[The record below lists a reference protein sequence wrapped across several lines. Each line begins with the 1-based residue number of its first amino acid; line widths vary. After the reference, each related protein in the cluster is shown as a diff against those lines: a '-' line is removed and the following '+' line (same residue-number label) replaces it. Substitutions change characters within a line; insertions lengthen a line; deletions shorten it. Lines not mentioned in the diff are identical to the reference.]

1 MANSVEDFLVE
12 NVTPANDKKEV
23 KFKRFKSPFIIKG
36 LSAEEQLQLRK
47 DNTRKV
53 LNKKTHK
60 YENEIDQDKLI
71 EDLMAA
77 SVVSPNLN
85 SDELQRSWGVI
96 GNPAKLLEKMLTGG
110 EYNHLAEEV
119 NDFNDV
125 DDSQELIEEAKN

>member
-12 NVTPANDKKEV
+12 NVAPANDKKEI

-47 DNTRKV
+47 DHTRKV

-60 YENEIDQDKLI
+60 YESEVDQDKLI
-71 EDLMAA
+71 EDLLAA
-77 SVVSPNLN
+77 SVISPNLN
-85 SDELQRSWGVI
+85 DDKLQRSWGVI
-96 GNPAKLLEKMLTGG
+96 GEPAKLLERMLTGG

-119 NDFNDV
+119 NEFNNV
-125 DDSQELIEEAKN
+125 DDPQELVEEAKN